1 MKSRAVFV
9 DPERDREFRENGFTV
24 VPLLTPEEVS
34 EAWAALSAILDAH
47 AAASAKDDLRRYHEG
62 PEGNS
67 NADQG
72 FHVSY
77 YSPDSSYQREVMA
90 LVQGIFDTRLGRIVS
105 GYRVSSGGAFVKA
118 PGGGEMAVHRDYVV
132 TPDPDEV
139 TFTVWCALA
148 DVDEANGALHMLA
161 GSHRVRDQINGPG
174 VEPFFSGYPD
184 RIKERSVSVPAKAG
198 EAVVFRTGTI
208 HWSPPNRS
216 QRPRPA
222 LHFVGVPEG
231 ARNVIYTA
239 ADGGFDIRDLTDGEI
254 FDPAHPPPAIGF
266 LKHENRPL
274 AWKELV
280 RLLDRRE
287 EGWLARTWRS
297 VRGS

>member
-1 MKSRAVFV
+1 MKSKAVFV
-9 DPERDREFRENGFTV
+9 DPERDREFRARGFTV
-24 VPLLTPEEVS
+24 VPLLTPEEVA
-34 EAWAALSAILDAH
+34 EAWAALSAIIQTN
-47 AAASAKDDLRRYHEG
+47 AAGSARDDLRRYHEPDRKRDG
-62 PEGNS
+62 DP
-67 NADQG
+67 DG

-90 LVQGIFDTRLGRIVS
+90 LVQGIFAERIDRIVS
-105 GYRVSSGGAFVKA
+105 GYRVSSGGAFVKE

-148 DVDEANGALHMLA
+148 DADESNGALHMLA

-174 VEPFFSGYPD
+174 VEPFFSTYPD
-184 RIKERSVSVPAKAG
+184 RIKRRSVGVPAKAG
-198 EAVVFRTGTI
+198 EAVVFRTGVI

-216 QRPRPA
+216 ERARPA

-231 ARNVIYTA
+231 ARNVIYTPA
-239 ADGGFDIRDLTDGEI
+239 PGGFDIRDLTGGEI

-266 LKHENRPL
+266 LEHENRPL
-274 AWKELV
+274 PWKELE
-280 RLLDRRE
+280 RLLDSRE
-287 EGWLARTWRS
+287 QGWLARAWR
-297 VRGS
+297 RLGGS